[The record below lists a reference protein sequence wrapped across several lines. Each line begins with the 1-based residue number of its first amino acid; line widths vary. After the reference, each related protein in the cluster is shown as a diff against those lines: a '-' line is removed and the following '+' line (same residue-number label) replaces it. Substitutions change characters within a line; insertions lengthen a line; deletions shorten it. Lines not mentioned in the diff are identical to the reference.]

1 MVFATHLVKSHVRYL
16 KLLSV
21 TSNSYGTLLTLV
33 LLSRLP
39 DELQLLISWNI
50 GGNNWTLDALM
61 THVEKEIKA
70 REQATAAMTGH
81 GNTKKSTIK
90 EPLTAAALLTRASE
104 HSPNCSYCCQP
115 HSLNLCSPS
124 FSCEVFFPVVSPSH
138 L

>member
-1 MVFATHLVKSHVRYL
+1 MDTLLTMEGVSSAHNTKGLCHLYDLVKSHVRYL

-39 DELQLLISWNI
+39 DELKLLISWNI

-81 GNTKKSTIK
+81 GNQ
-90 EPLTAAALLTRASE
+90 
-104 HSPNCSYCCQP
+104 N
-115 HSLNLCSPS
+115 
-124 FSCEVFFPVVSPSH
+124 
-138 L
+138 